1 MSSLIPLVDL
11 SSSLWEKV
19 RKKWFRKSNEQ
30 MENSPRETDFLAERP
45 ENWYTGPLIFPAFPE
60 EGVKRQPHKTIGQK
74 RLQSG
79 PGTQNTKRN
88 GRTKKCNKDDKK
100 T

>member
-45 ENWYTGPLIFPAFPE
+45 ENWYTGPLVFPSFPE
-60 EGVKRQPHKTIGQK
+60 EGVEKTTPQDHRAEEVAVGSRYTEYK
-74 RLQSG
+74 EEWS
-79 PGTQNTKRN
+79 
-88 GRTKKCNKDDKK
+88 D
-100 T
+100 